1 MFVKK
6 IKKIKPL
13 VQQYLFKINIT
24 NLLFFFQKKNKENE
38 SIQEKLDPC
47 KKMKKFYLKKF

>member
-13 VQQYLFKINIT
+13 VQLYLFKINIM
-24 NLLFFFQKKNKENE
+24 NLLFFF
-38 SIQEKLDPC
+38 
-47 KKMKKFYLKKF
+47 